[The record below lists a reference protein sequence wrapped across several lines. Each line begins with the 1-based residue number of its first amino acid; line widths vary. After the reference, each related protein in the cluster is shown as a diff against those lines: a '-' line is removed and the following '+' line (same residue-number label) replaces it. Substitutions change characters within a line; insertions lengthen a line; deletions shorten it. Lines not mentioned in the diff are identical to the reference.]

1 MEVKDLKALIEALD
15 RSSLSELSYSQQDG
29 TKVTLR
35 KNAPVAAAAAPVY
48 VQAPVAAPAP
58 APVAAAPAAPVAA
71 APAAKAEDST
81 AGLLEIKSPMV
92 GTFYRTPSPDAAPFV
107 SEGSSVSKG
116 QTVCIVEAM
125 KLMNEIESEVS
136 GTIVKV
142 CLENEAPVEFGTVL
156 YLVKP

>member
-48 VQAPVAAPAP
+48 VQAPVAAAAPVPVAAAAP
-58 APVAAAPAAPVAA
+58 APVAT
-71 APAAKAEDST
+71 PAAKVEDST

>member
-15 RSSLSELSYSQQDG
+15 RSSLSELSFSHQDG

-35 KNAPVAAAAAPVY
+35 RNAPVVAVAGTPTYAPAPV
-48 VQAPVAAPAP
+48 QALPAP
-58 APVAAAPAAPVAA
+58 APAAAPAAAPVSKSDTTDA
-71 APAAKAEDST
+71 S
-81 AGLLEIKSPMV
+81 GLLEIKSPMV
-92 GTFYRTPSPDAAPFV
+92 GTFYRTPNPDAAPFV
-107 SEGSSVSKG
+107 TEGSAVSKG

-125 KLMNEIESEVS
+125 KLMNEIESDVT

>member
-35 KNAPVAAAAAPVY
+35 KNAPVLAAAAPVY
-48 VQAPVAAPAP
+48 AAAPAVAAVQAPVAAAVSVTTTP
-58 APVAAAPAAPVAA
+58 
-71 APAAKAEDST
+71 KAEAT
-81 AGLLEIKSPMV
+81 AVESGLLEIKSPMV

-107 SEGSSVSKG
+107 SEGASVSKG

-125 KLMNEIESEVS
+125 KLMNEIESEVT